1 MCLVS
6 CIKTPVDPNMNIS
19 FGGGV
24 YILNE
29 GNFRG
34 NNGSLSFY
42 SYDSTKIYNDV
53 FRTVNGETLGDVPN
67 AMVIKGDKAYILVN
81 NSGKIEVVDQTT
93 IQSKGTIKGLI
104 SPRNMAV
111 INDNKAYV
119 SSLYSDSVAIINLAD
134 NSISGYINLRR
145 TSEAIVIAGSKA
157 FISNW
162 AGGKEVMV
170 INTINDVVVDSI
182 EVGAEPESMAI
193 DKNGM
198 IWVLCNGG
206 WMRQNNAEL
215 IQINSLTNAVEKTLV
230 FSSKEASPTC
240 LRIDGLRQTLYF
252 LENGIKQMSITDG
265 LPGGSFIEQ
274 KTGQYFYK
282 LAINPINGD
291 IFVTDAVDFAQLG
304 YVMIYTDKGT
314 FVSKQKAGIIPG
326 AMCFRLSINS

>member
-1 MCLVS
+1 
-6 CIKTPVDPNMNIS
+6 
-19 FGGGV
+19 
-24 YILNE
+24 
-29 GNFRG
+29 
-34 NNGSLSFY
+34 
-42 SYDSTKIYNDV
+42 
-53 FRTVNGETLGDVPN
+53 
-67 AMVIKGDKAYILVN
+67 
-81 NSGKIEVVDQTT
+81 
-93 IQSKGTIKGLI
+93 
-104 SPRNMAV
+104 MAV
-111 INDNKAYV
+111 INDYKAYV
-119 SSLYSDSVAIINLAD
+119 SSLYSDSVTIINLSN

-145 TSEAIVIAGSKA
+145 TSEAIVVVGNKA

-162 AGGKEVMV
+162 AGGKEIMV
-170 INTINDVVVDSI
+170 INTINDYVVDSI

-193 DKNGM
+193 DRNGM

-215 IQINSLTNAVEKTLV
+215 VQINSYTNKVEKTLV

-240 LRIDGLRQTLYF
+240 LRIDVFGQTLYF
-252 LENGIKQMSITDG
+252 LENGVKKMDISDD

-304 YVMIYTDKGT
+304 YVMIYTNKGT

-326 AMCFRLSINS
+326 AMCFRLTINS